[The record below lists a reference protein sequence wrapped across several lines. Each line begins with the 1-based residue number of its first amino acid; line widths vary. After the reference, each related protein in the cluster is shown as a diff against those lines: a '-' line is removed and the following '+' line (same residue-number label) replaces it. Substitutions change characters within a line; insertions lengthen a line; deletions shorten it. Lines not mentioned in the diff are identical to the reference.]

1 MRRTTRLALD
11 PSATYHTRI
20 ELVTF
25 QGRDMHTRLPKL
37 ILMLPLLAAA
47 SGLAMNTYFMDKMP
61 IGHMTSEDIDILLV
75 AANAALDGLPD
86 GATTHWSNDKTGAK
100 GDLTLRATYQE
111 GGQRC
116 RDIQVENSAGGFSNR
131 SVVSMCKQPDGAWK
145 LMR

>member
-1 MRRTTRLALD
+1 
-11 PSATYHTRI
+11 
-20 ELVTF
+20 
-25 QGRDMHTRLPKL
+25 MHTRLRKL
-37 ILMLPLLAAA
+37 LLMLPLLAAVPA
-47 SGLAMNTYFMDKMP
+47 VAMNTYFMDKMP
-61 IGHMTSEDIDILLV
+61 IGHMTSEDIDILLA
-75 AANAALDGLPD
+75 AANSALDGLPD

-116 RDIQVENSAGGFSNR
+116 RDMQVENSAGGFSNR